1 MSWEQ
6 ISQNGDHHNLR
17 QWVEALNSNV
27 LWHINMRYHE
37 ERIVVE
43 IGKLI
48 DNMSLN
54 EYRPQYENRVVNK
67 KQGIISMETDDALQ
81 ESIEL
86 LIAKLE
92 K

>member
-1 MSWEQ
+1 MSWAQ

-27 LWHINMRYHE
+27 LWHISMRYHE
-37 ERIVVE
+37 EQIVVE
-43 IGKLI
+43 IGELI

-54 EYRPQYENRVVNK
+54 EYRPQYKNRVVNK
-67 KQGIISMETDDALQ
+67 KQGIITMETHDALQ
-81 ESIEL
+81 ASIEL
-86 LIAKLE
+86 LSAKLE